1 MRSRK
6 LTIMVATALSVAASA
21 VLTAPASAGVLAAS
35 ATSCDAQPLSQPFR
49 PWGDPAYYTLNAGGN
64 FEGSLTGGTLAGG
77 AKAVTGNEPWKV
89 GRATDARSLL
99 LPAGSSVLTR
109 PICVGLGHPTMRF
122 FARKQSGP
130 LSTLSVSVR
139 FETSLGTVAEVP
151 VGIVAAGSS
160 WTPTLPQLVVANLL
174 PVLPNDRT
182 AIQFRLTPLLGSWQV
197 DDVYV
202 DPWRRA

>member
-1 MRSRK
+1 
-6 LTIMVATALSVAASA
+6 
-21 VLTAPASAGVLAAS
+21 
-35 ATSCDAQPLSQPFR
+35 
-49 PWGDPAYYTLNAGGN
+49 
-64 FEGSLTGGTLAGG
+64 
-77 AKAVTGNEPWKV
+77 
-89 GRATDARSLL
+89 
-99 LPAGSSVLTR
+99 
-109 PICVGLGHPTMRF
+109 MRF
-122 FARKQSGP
+122 FARNGSGP
-130 LSTLSVSVR
+130 LSTLAVSVR
-139 FETSLGTVAEVP
+139 FETSLGAVAEVP